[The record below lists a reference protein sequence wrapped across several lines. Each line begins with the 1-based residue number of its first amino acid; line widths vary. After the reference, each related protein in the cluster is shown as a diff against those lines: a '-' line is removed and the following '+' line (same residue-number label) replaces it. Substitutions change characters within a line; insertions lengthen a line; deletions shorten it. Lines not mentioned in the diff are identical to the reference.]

1 MGNGTFTGKT
11 QKKNIEVDGSHFA
24 PFPKLIPNEA
34 NASFNVK
41 ADRHY

>member
-11 QKKNIEVDGSHFA
+11 KKKNDEVDGCHFA

-34 NASFNVK
+34 NASFNGK
-41 ADRHY
+41 TDLCS